1 MKGKPQTNNSTNT
14 DLEIFNRILA
24 NAIKNKHTHTH
35 VYIYIYIKNDPWRL
49 FQVCKVGSAFKSN

>member
-24 NAIKNKHTHTH
+24 NAIKNKHTHTR
-35 VYIYIYIKNDPWRL
+35 VYIYIYKE
-49 FQVCKVGSAFKSN
+49 